1 MTECLNDGIR
11 DVLPD
16 LIHGHLGAP
25 DRAMV
30 LSHVDSCSGCMEE
43 LTLLREVRATASLAP
58 AIDIDRIVTALPQ
71 PGRGYGSLSLLAGGS
86 ATNGVARESV
96 PANRLSHRTVWRVA
110 AAAVIVVVGGY
121 SILAGNPGAA
131 GSRKAVTVPVAAAG
145 LPASPAAG
153 VAEGTAGDIDGSDA
167 RGTAAPAAPAGSR
180 TATTPPGGILS
191 RTSELTLVG
200 GVSELSDAHIERL
213 MKELDELE
221 GMPLS
226 EPESATQALENL
238 EGEG

>member
-1 MTECLNDGIR
+1 MTECLNNGIR

-25 DRAMV
+25 DRALI
-30 LSHVDSCSGCMEE
+30 LSHVDSCSACMEE
-43 LTLLREVRATASLAP
+43 LTLLREVRATAPLAP

-71 PGRGYGSLSLLAGGS
+71 PGRGYGSVSLLAGGG
-86 ATNGVARESV
+86 ATNGAARESV
-96 PANRLSHRTVWRVA
+96 PAYRLSHRTVWRVA

-131 GSRKAVTVPVAAAG
+131 GSRRAVPVAAAR

-167 RGTAAPAAPAGSR
+167 RGTASPAAPAGSR
-180 TATTPPGGILS
+180 TVTTPLGGILS
-191 RTSELTLVG
+191 RTLELTLVG

-226 EPESATQALENL
+226 EPESATHTLENL